1 MLWPPP
7 PGGARKEDRMRKN
20 VQARIRDLS
29 ECMLRRPDDR
39 SLRRQLQSIRKAEE
53 KNRRMS

>member
-1 MLWPPP
+1 
-7 PGGARKEDRMRKN
+7 MRKD

-29 ECMLRRPDDR
+29 ECMLRRPGDR
-39 SLRRQLQSIRKAEE
+39 RLQRRLQSIRKAEE

>member
-1 MLWPPP
+1 
-7 PGGARKEDRMRKN
+7 MRKD

-29 ECMLRRPDDR
+29 ECMLRRPADKQ
-39 SLRRQLQSIRKAEE
+39 LRKQLQAIKKAE

>member
-1 MLWPPP
+1 
-7 PGGARKEDRMRKN
+7 MRKD

-29 ECMLRRPDDR
+29 ECMLRRPGDR
-39 SLRRQLQSIRKAEE
+39 RLQRRLQALRKAEE